1 MSATVWSFVAA
12 AALLLLSILGICA
25 GYFLSHS
32 RNKEKPVTRAKRDP
46 DVSHKPD
53 PQENHLF

>member
-25 GYFLSHS
+25 GYFLSHF
-32 RNKEKPVTRAKRDP
+32 RGKEKPIARTKRDP
-46 DVSHKPD
+46 DVSNKPD
-53 PQENHLF
+53 PQENHLS